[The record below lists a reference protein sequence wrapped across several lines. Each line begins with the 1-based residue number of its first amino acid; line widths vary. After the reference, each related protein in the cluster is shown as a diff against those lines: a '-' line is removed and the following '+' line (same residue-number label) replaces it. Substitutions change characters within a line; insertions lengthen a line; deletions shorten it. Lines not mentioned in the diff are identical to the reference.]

1 MGGRGGELR
10 INLSRIKWDDY
21 RRKMIKIKLQKTT
34 VGKNV
39 KECKDTEDKIKKQ
52 KKLEEG

>member
-10 INLSRIKWDDY
+10 INLFRIKWDDY